1 MPMVMTVQV
10 RPTEQKRREIFDMLI
25 SRYDIDVDD
34 EGEFFDNMAG
44 EISLVKSEMI
54 PVDSYYSTTC
64 AADVF
69 RRFYKA

>member
-1 MPMVMTVQV
+1 
-10 RPTEQKRREIFDMLI
+10 
-25 SRYDIDVDD
+25 
-34 EGEFFDNMAG
+34 MAG

-69 RRFYKA
+69 RRFYKAYDVNLPASPD